1 MSTNKRRAVPI
12 RPFVRFSKTEEEH
25 WRMLDW
31 TRPDREDFEEVI
43 NSLDKLELEK
53 GNKIIIENS
62 IRKEIQDLRLNV
74 DKDMMDKEVKEEFNN
89 IMLQASVKKFPTI
102 VEVVADGERKVY
114 KDLVFYTTEI
124 LNNWEKYSEVIVI
137 EYEYNIRLILIDD
150 RGLHAIEIRD

>member
-1 MSTNKRRAVPI
+1 MSTNKRRAVPV

-43 NSLDKLELEK
+43 NSLDKLELER

-74 DKDMMDKEVKEEFNN
+74 DKDMMDKEVKEVFNN
-89 IMLQASVKKFPTI
+89 LMLELNTNKFPTI
-102 VEVVADGERKVY
+102 IEIVINGKTKQY
-114 KDLVFYTTEI
+114 TDLVFYTNELTDHWDEF
-124 LNNWEKYSEVIVI
+124 SEVIVI
-137 EYEYNIRLILIDD
+137 EYEYKVHLIVVD
-150 RGLHAIEIRD
+150 RDGLHTIEIRD